1 MGKTTKQWVDPM
13 GSTISFQQHKVASL
27 TISGITELADLTRN
41 QNHDVTM
48 ELKRDN
54 TKLDV
59 TIFNAYKTATEKTIT
74 NLTNRIKALET
85 ANTQM
90 NSKITTLETANTQ
103 MDSKITALE
112 TVNTQMNTQLTTL
125 TTRVEA
131 LESAGGESSG
141 A

>member
-13 GSTISFQQHKVASL
+13 GTTISFQQHKVASL
-27 TISGITELADLTRN
+27 TISGVTELADLTRN

-54 TKLDV
+54 TKVNV
-59 TIFNAYKTATEKTIT
+59 TDFNTYKTNTDKTIT
-74 NLTNRIKALET
+74 GLTNRIIALETANTQINNKITALETAKNQMSSKITALET

-90 NSKITTLETANTQ
+90 N
-103 MDSKITALE
+103 
-112 TVNTQMNTQLTTL
+112 TQLTAL
-125 TTRVEA
+125 TNRIEA
-131 LESAGGESSG
+131 IESAGGESSG